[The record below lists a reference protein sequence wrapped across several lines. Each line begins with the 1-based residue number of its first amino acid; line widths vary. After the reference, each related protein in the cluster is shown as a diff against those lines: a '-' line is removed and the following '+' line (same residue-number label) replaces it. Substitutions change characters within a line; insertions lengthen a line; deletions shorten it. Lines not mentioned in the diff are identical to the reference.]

1 VNTFGKKIL
10 TAALA
15 VAAAAIVAPSAAA
28 ETDTTPPTVP
38 QNVHDTTLA
47 AAATVTRNAPVVSW
61 DPSTDVGTGVKNY
74 WVLVDGQQRA
84 KPVATTYDI
93 QTLVDLGRITPG
105 PHQITV
111 QAVDFALNRS
121 VPSAPI
127 SIVVS

>member
-1 VNTFGKKIL
+1 MNTFGKKIL

-28 ETDTTPPTVP
+28 DTDTTPPTVP
-38 QNVHDTTLA
+38 QNVHDATLA
-47 AAATVTRNAPVVSW
+47 AVTRNAPVVSW
-61 DPSTDVGTGVKNY
+61 DASTDVGTGVKHY

-84 KPVATTYDI
+84 KPTATTYDI

-111 QAVDFALNRS
+111 QAVDYALNRS
-121 VPSAPI
+121 APSAPI